1 MLESKNRSQITIL
14 PNFSAGSMTSRT
26 CSAREA
32 AYSSASHSGDMPL
45 ESRLRMTSR
54 MRSEMGQPPGSRV
67 STTSQPR
74 RSSQSFSLAIWVD
87 LPQPSEPSR

>member
-14 PNFSAGSMTSRT
+14 PDLSAGSTTSRT

-32 AYSSASHSGDMPL
+32 AYSSASHSADMPL
-45 ESRLRMTSR
+45 ESSDSITSR

-67 STTSQPR
+67 STTS
-74 RSSQSFSLAIWVD
+74 
-87 LPQPSEPSR
+87 